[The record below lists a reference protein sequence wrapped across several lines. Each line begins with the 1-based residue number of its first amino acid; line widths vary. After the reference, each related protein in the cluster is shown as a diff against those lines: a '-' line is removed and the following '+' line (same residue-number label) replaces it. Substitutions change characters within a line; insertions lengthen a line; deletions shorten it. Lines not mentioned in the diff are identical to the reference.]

1 MARRNAEVTGAMVAF
16 AAAVRLVA
24 PPPRIVRH
32 PAATTVVQRA
42 QRAELSVLATVG
54 GADGDTPAAAAAGRG
69 APPKLSYTWIRADD
83 GAVVQAESANAWC
96 AGRFHL
102 VRGPSWLRFT
112 YATPVLITK
121 LRTKTPGQFRAE
133 ARARG

>member
-1 MARRNAEVTGAMVAF
+1 MARRNAEVTSAMVAF

-54 GADGDTPAAAAAGRG
+54 GAGAADGDTPPAAADRG

-96 AGRFHL
+96 AGRCHL
-102 VRGPSWLRFT
+102 VRGPFWLRFT
-112 YATPVLITK
+112 YATPCPDHENEDGNAWTVSS
-121 LRTKTPGQFRAE
+121 
-133 ARARG
+133 